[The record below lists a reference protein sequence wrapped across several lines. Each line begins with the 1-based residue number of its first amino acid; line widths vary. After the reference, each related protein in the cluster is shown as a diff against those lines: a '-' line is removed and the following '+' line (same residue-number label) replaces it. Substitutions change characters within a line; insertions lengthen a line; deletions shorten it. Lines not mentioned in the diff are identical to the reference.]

1 MSNIWRDL
9 RLWNHQVQ
17 DLNSVLRIFSYHKS
31 SLELCF
37 VSKVFLNNNHLSQPA
52 YAGLHIVLHLLDN
65 IEELDVVD
73 VVDGVVGAKDP
84 QVLLDPVV
92 HQCPL
97 ELRPIS
103 LYHCEQ
109 LVLSKRY

>member
-1 MSNIWRDL
+1 M
-9 RLWNHQVQ
+9 
-17 DLNSVLRIFSYHKS
+17 
-31 SLELCF
+31 
-37 VSKVFLNNNHLSQPA
+37 SKVFLNNNHLSQPA

-73 VVDGVVGAKDP
+73 VVDGVIGAEDP

-103 LYHCEQ
+103 LYHGEQ
-109 LVLSKRY
+109 FVLSKRY